1 MSEHS
6 ELWDSLMNIARETHK
21 FNSQLV
27 AAGIDGADALARE
40 IAKEVSAT
48 TERSSTGE
56 PKKPTMTLTE
66 RIEHHRRMAE
76 SYHRAY
82 EKRTVE
88 DGATYDEWVFAPHA
102 KYWSPYFGDNL
113 IDLSEYP
120 MSVQKSATMEADTYC
135 ITFPDWGPLGFKC
148 WPSDNG
154 FVMQTH
160 FGGHDKD
167 GKLWDF
173 YAYGFVE
180 TNEAGE
186 ITRWETHVSPE
197 YNDFLDK
204 AIGIHGPFKN
214 GPEEYMAAVARK
226 LQEAGVDPQSV

>member
-40 IAKEVSAT
+40 ITKEVSNAA
-48 TERSSTGE
+48 ENTGDAA
-56 PKKPTMTLTE
+56 KKPVMTLEE
-66 RIEHHRRMAE
+66 RIEHHRKMAE
-76 SYHRAY
+76 SYYAAY
-82 EKRTVE
+82 LDRTVE
-88 DGATYDEWVFAPHA
+88 EGATYAEWVFAPHA
-102 KYWSPYFGDNL
+102 QYWSPYFGDNV
-113 IDLSEYP
+113 IDLDTYP
-120 MSVQKSATMEADTYC
+120 MSVRKSATMEASTYC
-135 ITFPDWGPLGFKC
+135 ITFPDWGPLGFQC

-160 FGGHDKD
+160 FGGHDKG

-173 YAYGFVE
+173 YAYGFAE
-180 TNEAGE
+180 TNDAGE
-186 ITRWETHVSPE
+186 ITHWETHVSPE

-204 AIGIHGPFKN
+204 AIGIHGPFKH
-214 GPEEYMAAVARK
+214 GPEEYMAAVAKK
-226 LQEAGVDPQSV
+226 LQAAGVDLQSV